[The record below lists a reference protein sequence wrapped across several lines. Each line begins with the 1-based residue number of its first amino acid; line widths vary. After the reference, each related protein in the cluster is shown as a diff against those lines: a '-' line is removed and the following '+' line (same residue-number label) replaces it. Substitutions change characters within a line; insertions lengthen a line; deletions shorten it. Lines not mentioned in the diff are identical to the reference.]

1 MFKLSRP
8 KRAEIDEHTA
18 KLIVG
23 VIAISLAGLTSYF
36 SGKPLQSIS
45 ASYHQGGWSRDIF
58 VGFLFAIFAFLVA
71 YNGKSIPEKVLSKI
85 AAVAALGVAVFPCTC
100 ESNADV
106 IPYAHGTFAAVMFI
120 ILAFFCYIFFRR
132 AWSKGYSHARIR
144 AYIYAICGITIIAS
158 ILILVLDHVSGGV
171 ISTHIDRLTFYCEN
185 AGLIAFGIAWLTASR
200 TFPLIT
206 RKGDDRFSLLGSN
219 TNELD
224 VDAKTATNKQQ

>member
-1 MFKLSRP
+1 MFKLTSP

-23 VIAISLAGLTSYF
+23 VIAISLASLTSFF

-45 ASYHQGGWSRDIF
+45 ASYHEGGWSRDIF

-71 YNGKSIPEKVLSKI
+71 YNGKSATQKVLSKI
-85 AAVAALGVAVFPCTC
+85 VAVAALGVAVFPCKC

-120 ILAFFCYIFFRR
+120 ILAFFCYTFFQR
-132 AWSKGYSHARIR
+132 ARCKGHFHARIR
-144 AYIYAICGITIIAS
+144 AYIYAICGITIVAS
-158 ILILVLDHVSGGV
+158 ILIIAIDNLSGGI
-171 ISTHIDRLTFYCEN
+171 ISSRINRLTFYGEN

-200 TFPLIT
+200 TLPLIT
-206 RKGDDRFSLLGSN
+206 SNDKDDRFSLFSGDTGERS
-219 TNELD
+219 
-224 VDAKTATNKQQ
+224 VDAI